1 MFYWNLSVIYF
12 LNQKFFK
19 FQDSWIFR
27 YNLMNLQG
35 SSTLILEHLKLI
47 TILSTK
53 FPNSQTPNIQKS
65 MQSGSQVELVSKT
78 NFFTPHSIN
87 PLIIH
92 QTGLGLNQENQ
103 QASKQLDKSKT
114 SWRNSKVFLREVDN
128 VKIIL
133 THQLLRHSCKQRP
146 LVCTFDSNLS

>member
-1 MFYWNLSVIYF
+1 
-12 LNQKFFK
+12 
-19 FQDSWIFR
+19 
-27 YNLMNLQG
+27 MNLQG

-114 SWRNSKVFLREVDN
+114 S
-128 VKIIL
+128 
-133 THQLLRHSCKQRP
+133 
-146 LVCTFDSNLS
+146 